1 MRWDWRRIMA
11 AKELEDAVRQ
21 FRQAPRKGVDTT
33 PDSPF
38 EALLELRMKA
48 LERQVEEVKGRVN
61 GLLFAVIGAIVI
73 QLILGILR

>member
-1 MRWDWRRIMA
+1 MG
-11 AKELEDAVRQ
+11 AKELNSAIR
-21 FRQAPRKGVDTT
+21 RLRKGRPPQGVNTS

-61 GLLFAVIGAIVI
+61 GLLFAVLAAIVI
-73 QLILGILR
+73 QLVLGLIS

>member
-1 MRWDWRRIMA
+1 MG
-11 AKELEDAVRQ
+11 AKELDDAVR
-21 FRQAPRKGVDTT
+21 RLRRPANKGVDTS

-61 GLLFAVIGAIVI
+61 GLLFAVLAAIVI
-73 QLILGILR
+73 QLVLGLVK